1 MGFKKNAILL
11 SEDAILLCEDAIL
24 LCEDAIF
31 LCKLEFPISRKKS
44 IHGQLF
50 QIIKGSVQATNR
62 TFLVTFLIIM
72 RFYVC

>member
-44 IHGQLF
+44 QLF
-50 QIIKGSVQATNR
+50 QIIKRSVQTINR